1 MIEKYTPV
9 QVAALIRSV
18 DPSFYDPTPEQAAI
32 ISITTNPFEPAVVIA
47 GAGSGKTETM
57 ASRVIYLVANG
68 FVKPDEILGL
78 TFTRKAAGELSARI
92 RKRLRQ
98 LQLAMTKAG
107 IEVPFATLDTS
118 VTTYHSY
125 AGRLLSEHAIRFG
138 IDADSQPMGEA
149 ALWMAANTL
158 VRDWNDPDFVYEG
171 ALNTAIDDVMGL
183 ASLILEHQVSLDSIR
198 AADEKTL
205 SELAAFSGGGN
216 DEVRAVSRTAR
227 QRIALLPLVER
238 FIETRRGEGT
248 LSFDDQMSLAA
259 DIAMKFPD
267 VAAIERG
274 KYAVVLLDEYQ
285 DTSQS
290 QVRLLS
296 ALFGNGHPVTAVGD
310 PCQSIYTWRGAS
322 AGTIGSFGEYFPKAE
337 GSTGSEIYELLTTFR
352 NDVAILDLANV
363 ISSQVRSLGNLKVSP
378 LTPRKGAGKGDL
390 AVGLFE
396 TMEAE
401 STAIA
406 EYMAPLWNDPQRLIE
421 SSKVP
426 KTFAILVRKRA
437 QIPALQSALRNAN
450 IECEVVGLGGLV
462 HVPEVADIVAML
474 SIIGNPDAGSSLM
487 RILTGPHLALGA
499 ADIAALGSH
508 SRALAK
514 ASSSDSRSLVKKI
527 VAGNPDSAEADDQFL
542 GSLIDALDDIA
553 KADRSTFSAV
563 GYQRLTEFA
572 ADLRRLRSRA
582 GGAITDLIAEIERYL
597 NLEVEVLLRDGTRSG
612 RRHIDRFMDEASKFA
627 RNGASLNAFLQWL
640 DIASREEGGLKAGA
654 AEASREAV
662 QILTIHSA
670 KGAEWDV
677 VAVPGLAEGT
687 FPSDHKGDPDNW
699 LTNERHIPFALRGDG
714 GQLPLFTWGGVTSN
728 ADAGKAIRAFKD
740 QCNTFKEQ
748 EEIRLG
754 YVAMT
759 RAKSHLICTTSW
771 WRDGQKFVKPSSI
784 FEQAHAVAT
793 QSGRIITFD
802 GPPDN
807 EARNPVRENP
817 ASARWPLDPIAD
829 RREEFNAHISLV
841 NSTAPI
847 SDDALTQAGNDGD
860 GGNGG
865 DEIASWARDTQAII
879 NEFEMYKNAV
889 SVVALPPRMATST
902 LIALHDDPEALALS
916 IRRPMPRA
924 SDEFSRRGTA
934 FHLWVEK
941 HFNVA
946 TLYDDEDFDQL
957 EPLEADQ
964 KLEDLKAAWLSSEWA
979 ERTPHAVEVPFET
992 VIAGV
997 LIRGRIDAVYK
1008 DGDRYEVVDWKTGSK
1023 KLGKSAAIQL
1033 AVYRLAWATLEG
1045 ISVDDVSA
1053 AFHYVPTSVTD
1064 RPADLMS
1071 EAELVALL
1079 TKFAE

>member
-32 ISITTNPFEPAVVIA
+32 ISIKTNPFEPAVVIA

-107 IEVPFATLDTS
+107 IDVPFATLDTS

-205 SELAAFSGGGN
+205 AELALFTGALN
-216 DEVRAVSRTAR
+216 AEVRTVARTAR

-322 AGTIGSFGEYFPKAE
+322 AGTIGSFGEYFPKAK

-363 ISSQVRSLGNLKVSP
+363 ISSQVRSLGNLNVSP

-401 STAIA
+401 AAAIA
-406 EYMAPLWNDPQRLIE
+406 DDLTLW
-421 SSKVP
+421 
-426 KTFAILVRKRA
+426 
-437 QIPALQSALRNAN
+437 
-450 IECEVVGLGGLV
+450 
-462 HVPEVADIVAML
+462 
-474 SIIGNPDAGSSLM
+474 LM
-487 RILTGPHLALGA
+487 P
-499 ADIAALGSH
+499 SH
-508 SRALAK
+508 
-514 ASSSDSRSLVKKI
+514 
-527 VAGNPDSAEADDQFL
+527 
-542 GSLIDALDDIA
+542 
-553 KADRSTFSAV
+553 
-563 GYQRLTEFA
+563 
-572 ADLRRLRSRA
+572 
-582 GGAITDLIAEIERYL
+582 
-597 NLEVEVLLRDGTRSG
+597 
-612 RRHIDRFMDEASKFA
+612 
-627 RNGASLNAFLQWL
+627 
-640 DIASREEGGLKAGA
+640 
-654 AEASREAV
+654 
-662 QILTIHSA
+662 
-670 KGAEWDV
+670 
-677 VAVPGLAEGT
+677 
-687 FPSDHKGDPDNW
+687 
-699 LTNERHIPFALRGDG
+699 
-714 GQLPLFTWGGVTSN
+714 
-728 ADAGKAIRAFKD
+728 
-740 QCNTFKEQ
+740 C
-748 EEIRLG
+748 
-754 YVAMT
+754 
-759 RAKSHLICTTSW
+759 C
-771 WRDGQKFVKPSSI
+771 
-784 FEQAHAVAT
+784 
-793 QSGRIITFD
+793 
-802 GPPDN
+802 
-807 EARNPVRENP
+807 
-817 ASARWPLDPIAD
+817 
-829 RREEFNAHISLV
+829 
-841 NSTAPI
+841 
-847 SDDALTQAGNDGD
+847 
-860 GGNGG
+860 
-865 DEIASWARDTQAII
+865 
-879 NEFEMYKNAV
+879 
-889 SVVALPPRMATST
+889 
-902 LIALHDDPEALALS
+902 
-916 IRRPMPRA
+916 
-924 SDEFSRRGTA
+924 
-934 FHLWVEK
+934 
-941 HFNVA
+941 
-946 TLYDDEDFDQL
+946 
-957 EPLEADQ
+957 
-964 KLEDLKAAWLSSEWA
+964 
-979 ERTPHAVEVPFET
+979 
-992 VIAGV
+992 
-997 LIRGRIDAVYK
+997 
-1008 DGDRYEVVDWKTGSK
+1008 
-1023 KLGKSAAIQL
+1023 
-1033 AVYRLAWATLEG
+1033 
-1045 ISVDDVSA
+1045 
-1053 AFHYVPTSVTD
+1053 
-1064 RPADLMS
+1064 
-1071 EAELVALL
+1071 
-1079 TKFAE
+1079 

>member
-1 MIEKYTPV
+1 
-9 QVAALIRSV
+9 
-18 DPSFYDPTPEQAAI
+18 
-32 ISITTNPFEPAVVIA
+32 
-47 GAGSGKTETM
+47 
-57 ASRVIYLVANG
+57 
-68 FVKPDEILGL
+68 
-78 TFTRKAAGELSARI
+78 
-92 RKRLRQ
+92 
-98 LQLAMTKAG
+98 
-107 IEVPFATLDTS
+107 
-118 VTTYHSY
+118 
-125 AGRLLSEHAIRFG
+125 
-138 IDADSQPMGEA
+138 
-149 ALWMAANTL
+149 
-158 VRDWNDPDFVYEG
+158 
-171 ALNTAIDDVMGL
+171 
-183 ASLILEHQVSLDSIR
+183 
-198 AADEKTL
+198 
-205 SELAAFSGGGN
+205 
-216 DEVRAVSRTAR
+216 
-227 QRIALLPLVER
+227 
-238 FIETRRGEGT
+238 
-248 LSFDDQMSLAA
+248 
-259 DIAMKFPD
+259 
-267 VAAIERG
+267 
-274 KYAVVLLDEYQ
+274 
-285 DTSQS
+285 
-290 QVRLLS
+290 
-296 ALFGNGHPVTAVGD
+296 
-310 PCQSIYTWRGAS
+310 
-322 AGTIGSFGEYFPKAE
+322 
-337 GSTGSEIYELLTTFR
+337 
-352 NDVAILDLANV
+352 
-363 ISSQVRSLGNLKVSP
+363 
-378 LTPRKGAGKGDL
+378 
-390 AVGLFE
+390 
-396 TMEAE
+396 MEAE
-401 STAIA
+401 AAAIA
-406 EYMAPLWNDPQRLIE
+406 EYITPLWKDPQRLVE
-421 SSKVP
+421 TSKVP
-426 KTFAILVRKRA
+426 KTFAVLVRKRS
-437 QIPALQSALRNAN
+437 QIPALQSALRQAD

-499 ADIAALGSH
+499 ADIAALGSY

-527 VAGNPDSAEADDQFL
+527 VAGNPDLAESDDQFL
-542 GSLIDALDDIA
+542 GSLIDALDEIS
-553 KADRSTFSAV
+553 KADRSSFSSV

-582 GGAITDLIAEIERYL
+582 GGAMTDLIAEIERYL

-714 GQLPLFTWGGVTSN
+714 QQLPIFTWGGVTSN

-740 QCNTFKEQ
+740 DCNTFKEQ

-771 WRDGQKFVKPSSI
+771 WRDGQKSVKPSSI
-784 FEQAHAVAT
+784 FEQAHSVAT
-793 QSGRIITFD
+793 ESGRIITFD
-802 GPPDN
+802 GAPEDGV
-807 EARNPVRENP
+807 RNPVRVNP
-817 ASARWPLDPIAD
+817 ATAQWPVDPIAD
-829 RREEFNAHISLV
+829 RREAFNAQISLV
-841 NSTAPI
+841 DSTAPI
-847 SDDALTQAGNDGD
+847 TTDALTQAGIGES
-860 GGNGG
+860 
-865 DEIASWARDTQAII
+865 EIASWARDTQAII
-879 NEFEMYKNAV
+879 NEFDIYKSAV
-889 SVVALPPRMATST
+889 STVALPPRMATST

-934 FHLWVEK
+934 FHLWIEK
-941 HFNVA
+941 HFNMA
-946 TLYDDEDFDQL
+946 TLFDDEDFDQL

-979 ERTPHAVEVPFET
+979 ARTPHDVEVPFET

-1033 AVYRLAWATLEG
+1033 AVYRLAWATLQG
-1045 ISVDDVSA
+1045 IDVEEVSA
-1053 AFHYVPTSVTD
+1053 AFHYVPTSLTD

-1079 TKFAE
+1079 TQFAE